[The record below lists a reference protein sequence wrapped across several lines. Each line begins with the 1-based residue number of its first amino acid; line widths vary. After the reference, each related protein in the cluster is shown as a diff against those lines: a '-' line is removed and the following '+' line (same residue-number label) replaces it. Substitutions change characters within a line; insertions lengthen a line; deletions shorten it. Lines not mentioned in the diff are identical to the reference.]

1 MIQRYDFSTQYSR
14 HAMRLSLSADAGVF
28 SSARCLACGVAQL
41 ISGQRA
47 ARTRRRNP
55 RRWLTL
61 DCRWCCQ
68 LAAPSRGHSP
78 TSACSHYSSL
88 TSPMWW
94 WWKEFRTG
102 PVRNTHLFCVFLFPI
117 WARHSSLMV
126 SASCVCL
133 IQLHFVRKIRIT
145 YKSSLPIHLAVAAWD
160 IIGVRQ
166 DSVHHWTTGQGND
179 VVSVFNRARTHL
191 YVNTSLIKTSFILR
205 IQLNV
210 KYFLNWLI

>member
-1 MIQRYDFSTQYSR
+1 MIQRYDVTTQYSR
-14 HAMRLSLSADAGVF
+14 HAMGLALSADAGVF

-102 PVRNTHLFCVFLFPI
+102 PVRNTHLFGVFLFPI

-145 YKSSLPIHLAVAAWD
+145 YKSSLPIHLAVAAW
-160 IIGVRQ
+160 GHHRCEAGQRPPMNVWSRQ
-166 DSVHHWTTGQGND
+166 LRSICIHR
-179 VVSVFNRARTHL
+179 SRFERKL
-191 YVNTSLIKTSFILR
+191 ISTSTLPLLKHRLS
-205 IQLNV
+205 
-210 KYFLNWLI
+210 